1 MRRLELLSVVIF
13 RCSSLLVTWQRPC
26 SLWSM
31 KCNLSSKS
39 IRDANY
45 SSTFFSYSSLYSRV
59 PREWRAPPPIL
70 VHTICDVNYTSSYN
84 SSTRWRWGKLSQW
97 TRNHGQL
104 FFLSSSSWE
113 DRSDV
118 CIAERSSFVT
128 FPTCCSPERERYHY
142 PLLLIS
148 LCWKEKDEI
157 FSIGSRL
164 RPGCVCSCSN
174 LLMLVRNIY
183 NFR

>member
-104 FFLSSSSWE
+104 FFFE
-113 DRSDV
+113 FIFMRRPFGCMYCGTFVVRDVSDV
-118 CIAERSSFVT
+118 LFARTRALSLSFAPH
-128 FPTCCSPERERYHY
+128 F
-142 PLLLIS
+142 PLLERKGWDFLY
-148 LCWKEKDEI
+148 W
-157 FSIGSRL
+157 FSFAPWLRL
-164 RPGCVCSCSN
+164 
-174 LLMLVRNIY
+174 LLLKPPHARTKHI
-183 NFR
+183 